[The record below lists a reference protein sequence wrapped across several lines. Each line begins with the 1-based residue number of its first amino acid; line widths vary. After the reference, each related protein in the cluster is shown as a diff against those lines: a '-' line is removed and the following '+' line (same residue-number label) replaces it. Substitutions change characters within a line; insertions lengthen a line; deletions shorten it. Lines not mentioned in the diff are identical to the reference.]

1 MQGKAVFTKEE
12 IRCLFLSLQRC
23 FYGEKMR
30 ELVSK
35 PKAAV
40 ALSSAGRKKKPW
52 EDEEMAIFKRPQEE
66 DKQVDR

>member
-12 IRCLFLSLQRC
+12 IRCFFLSLQRC

-40 ALSSAGRKKKPW
+40 ALSSAGRKKNHEKMKKWPSLRGP
-52 EDEEMAIFKRPQEE
+52 KRETN
-66 DKQVDR
+66 K